1 VKSLLCLRRIG
12 GTVSAALQLT
22 GRLAFLRAL
31 EDAPDPRSRA
41 TVLQQIA
48 RLLLRVH
55 DIEVEESGIRPGGPS
70 LIVANHVSYLDPLVI
85 LACHPALPVA
95 KEEVRTWPVI
105 GTLCERAGV
114 QFVSRASASS
124 GAAALRTMARTLA
137 DGASI
142 LNFPEGTTSAGRE
155 VLPLKPGCFG
165 VARAAS
171 VPVVPAAIA
180 WDSES
185 MSWTGDASFV
195 PHYLKTAARERIR
208 VRLRW
213 GAAIEAPPATTKL
226 ELARRAH
233 EFLTRALVEDLHA
246 AAERA

>member
-1 VKSLLCLRRIG
+1 VKSLLRLRRLS
-12 GTVSAALQLT
+12 GTASAALQMA

-41 TVLQQIA
+41 NVLQQIA

-55 DIEVEESGIRPGGPS
+55 DIEVKEQGPRPGVPS

-85 LACHPALPVA
+85 MASHPALPVA
-95 KEEVRTWPVI
+95 KEEVRAWPLI
-105 GTLCERAGV
+105 GRLCERAGV

-124 GAAALRTMARTLA
+124 GAAALRAMARTLLH
-137 DGASI
+137 GASI
-142 LNFPEGTTSAGRE
+142 LNFPEGTTTGGRG
-155 VLPLKPGCFG
+155 VLPLKPACFS
-165 VARAAS
+165 VARATK

-180 WDSES
+180 WESES
-185 MSWTGDASFV
+185 LSWTGDDSFV
-195 PHYLKTAARERIR
+195 PHYLMTAARERTE

-213 GAAIEAPPATTKL
+213 GEPIEPSRSATTP
-226 ELARRAH
+226 ELARLAHQFLSRAI
-233 EFLTRALVEDLHA
+233 VEASHA

>member
-1 VKSLLCLRRIG
+1 MKSLLRLRRIG
-12 GTVSAALQLT
+12 GTVSAALQMT
-22 GRLAFLRAL
+22 GRLAFLGAL

-41 TVLQQIA
+41 SVLQQIA

-55 DIEVEESGIRPGGPS
+55 DIEVEERGVRPGGPS

-85 LACHPALPVA
+85 IASHPALPVA
-95 KEEVRTWPVI
+95 KEELRTWPLI
-105 GTLCERAGV
+105 GTLCARAGV

-124 GAAALRTMARTLA
+124 GAAALRTMARTLSE
-137 DGASI
+137 GASI
-142 LNFPEGTTSAGRE
+142 LNFPEGTTTFGRE

-180 WDSES
+180 WESES
-185 MSWTGDASFV
+185 LSWTGDASFV
-195 PHYLKTAARERIR
+195 PHYLETAARERIR
-208 VRLRW
+208 VRLHW
-213 GAAIEAPPATTKL
+213 GEPIEPSPTVTNP

-233 EFLTRALVEDLHA
+233 DFLSRALVEDLHA

>member
-1 VKSLLCLRRIG
+1 MKLFLRIRRVG
-12 GTVSAALQLT
+12 GTASAALQMA

-41 TVLQQIA
+41 AVLHQIS
-48 RLLLRVH
+48 RLLLRIH
-55 DIEVEESGIRPGGPS
+55 DIEVDEQGHLPGGPS

-85 LACHPALPVA
+85 LASHPALPVA
-95 KEEVRTWPVI
+95 KEEVRAWPLI
-105 GTLCERAGV
+105 GALCECAGV
-114 QFVSRASASS
+114 QFVSRRSASS
-124 GAAALRTMARTLA
+124 GAAALRIMARTLQ

-142 LNFPEGTTSAGRE
+142 LNFPEGTTTGGRE

-165 VARAAS
+165 IARTAN

-180 WDSES
+180 WESES
-185 MSWTGDASFV
+185 LSWTGDASFV
-195 PHYLKTAARERIR
+195 PHYLEMAGRKRIR

-213 GAAIEAPPATTKL
+213 GEPIEPARSGTNP

-233 EFLTRALVEDLHA
+233 EFLSRALLEDSNA
-246 AAERA
+246 ATGRA